1 MDVLGRD
8 DELRSVHAFLD
19 RPLGGGVP
27 ALVLEGEAGIGKSTL
42 WLAGVEAACERG
54 LRVLSSRPAEVE
66 LGVAHVGL
74 GDLLEDTLDDVLPE
88 LAGTRRRALEI
99 ALLVGDDV
107 DGTVDFR
114 TLAVAVRNAL
124 QLLAEREPILVAID
138 DVHWLDPSSSS
149 ALAFALRRLSNENIR
164 LLFARRLG
172 EGIPVSELELA
183 VDDQLVERL
192 HVGPLSAGALHGIL
206 QRQLGRVFARPAL
219 LRVHDASGGNPFYA
233 LALAREAGAG
243 IDPMRP
249 LPVPETLAALVRAR
263 LDALPEV
270 TRESLMLASAHGRL
284 PPAHLDEDTLE
295 PAFAD
300 HVIELGDGV
309 IRFTHPLLAAVLYQ
323 GASAEA
329 RRDAHARLAEIVGGP
344 LARARH
350 RALASKEP
358 DANIAAVL
366 EEAAA
371 LARAQGAPIVA
382 AELGEHALRLTPSG
396 QPSERHRRTIA
407 TARSHMAAGDLSRA
421 NTLARDLL
429 DRSPPGLLRAEALML
444 MCDVVPE
451 GIALWRDALREAA
464 TDPALQA
471 EIHQMISWE
480 AHFTEGP
487 RVAEQHA
494 LASLELAERLDD
506 DALRAGALAALA
518 SSRFHLGEPD
528 ALALTEEADE
538 LAGACDTDERPWVRL
553 RTASIFVHSG
563 RLDRARSGLEQLRS
577 EWGGR
582 DEEIDAQILWRFGL
596 VELAAG
602 DFASAADHAERAWEI
617 GLQYG
622 NEYAGQVWEVALV
635 TAHCGDLERA
645 RELAVHGLTLCES
658 KPLFTAHL
666 QGVLGL
672 VAAWSGDTAGAV
684 DLFATADELS
694 SSVGSLE
701 PALAKWRPD
710 HIESLLELGRLDEA
724 LRILDRWEAEGA
736 RLGRD
741 RVLADAAR
749 CRGLAAAARGDVE
762 EALVRLEQAVVQHE
776 EAGDPFGRAR
786 ALLALG
792 VVRRRA
798 RQKRPARE
806 AIEAA
811 LAGFEECGARG
822 WAEKARAELGR
833 IGGRRHVDG
842 LTPAELRVAALV
854 AEGRTNREV
863 AAALFLAEPTVA
875 SHLSHVYAKLGVRS
889 RTELVRKVHRF

>member
-1 MDVLGRD
+1 MDILGRD
-8 DELRSVHAFLD
+8 DEVRSVHAFLD
-19 RPLGGGVP
+19 RPAPAGVA

-42 WLAGVEAACERG
+42 WLAGVEAARERG

-74 GDLLEDTLDDVLPE
+74 GDLLEDALGDVLPE
-88 LAGTRRRALEI
+88 LVGTRRRALEI
-99 ALLVGDDV
+99 ALLVSDEPDDP
-107 DGTVDFR
+107 VDFR
-114 TLAVAVRNAL
+114 TLAVAVRSAL
-124 QLLAEREPILVAID
+124 QLLAEREPILIAID

-192 HVGPLSAGALHGIL
+192 HVGPLSVGALHGIL

-233 LALAREAGAG
+233 LALARETGAG

-263 LDALPEV
+263 LDALPEA

-284 PPAHLDEDTLE
+284 SPAHLDEDTLE

-300 HVIELGDGV
+300 HVIELRDGV

-329 RRDAHARLAEIVGGP
+329 RRDAHTRLAEIVAGP

-358 DANIAAVL
+358 DANIAAAL

-382 AELGEHALRLTPSG
+382 AELGEHALRLTPAG
-396 QPSERHRRTIA
+396 LPEERHRRTIA
-407 TARSHMAAGDLSRA
+407 TARSHVAAGDLA
-421 NTLARDLL
+421 HADKLARDLL
-429 DRSPPGLLRAEALML
+429 ARSPPGLLRAEALML
-444 MCDVVPE
+444 MCNVVPDP
-451 GIALWRDALREAA
+451 LPLLRDALREAA
-464 TDPALQA
+464 TDPAFQA
-471 EIHQMISWE
+471 EIQQMISWE
-480 AHFTEGP
+480 THFTEGP
-487 RVAEQHA
+487 RVAEHHA
-494 LASLELAERLDD
+494 LASLELAESLDD
-506 DALRAGALAALA
+506 DALRAGGLAALA
-518 SSRFHLGEPD
+518 SSRFHLGESD
-528 ALALTEEADE
+528 ALALAEAAHE
-538 LAGACDTDERPWVRL
+538 LAGACDPDEPPWVPL
-553 RTASIFVHSG
+553 RTTSIFVHSG

-582 DEEIDAQILWRFGL
+582 DEDMDGQILWRFGL

-602 DFASAADHAERAWEI
+602 HFASAADQAVRAREI
-617 GLQYG
+617 SLQYG
-622 NEYAGQVWEVALV
+622 NEYAAAAWLVAIV
-635 TAHCGDLERA
+635 TAHRGDLERA
-645 RELAVHGLTLCES
+645 RELAVHGLTLAES
-658 KPLFTAHL
+658 NPWFTAQL
-666 QGVLGL
+666 DGVLGM

-684 DLFATADELS
+684 ELFATADELR

-710 HIESLLELGRLDEA
+710 HIESLLELGRIDEA

-749 CRGLAAAARGDVE
+749 CRGLVAAARGDVE
-762 EALVRLEQAVVQHE
+762 EALVRFEQAVVQHE

-822 WAEKARAELGR
+822 WAEKACAELGR
-833 IGGRRHVDG
+833 ISGRTHTDG
-842 LTPAELRVAALV
+842 LTPAERRVVALV
-854 AEGRTNREV
+854 ADGRTNREV
-863 AAALFLAEPTVA
+863 AAALFLGERTVA
-875 SHLSHVYAKLGVRS
+875 SHLTRIYAKLGVRS
-889 RTELVRKVHRF
+889 RTELAAKVQTF